1 LNTITIK
8 NYYPLP
14 LIQEILARLSRAKIY
29 TKLDIIATFNHI
41 RIIERQEYLT
51 AFNTYYGLYET
62 LVILFGLSNTP
73 AIFQTRINEI
83 LHLYLDVFCI
93 AYIDDILVYSNN
105 LTSYKQHMHFVIKAL
120 RDAGLQLDI
129 KKYEFKVIEIIYLGI
144 IISIDSIRIDPTKI
158 ITITNWEPLSNIKDI
173 QAFLGFANFYKQFI
187 NSFSRII

>member
-1 LNTITIK
+1 M
-8 NYYPLP
+8 
-14 LIQEILARLSRAKIY
+14 
-29 TKLDIIATFNHI
+29 KLDIIAIFNHI

-144 IISIDSIRIDPTKI
+144 IIFIDSIRIDPTKI